1 MQKQQNQRAC
11 GPQSGPHRK
20 VCIITFGCQMNEAD
34 SELVAAD
41 FAARGYGLTDDLKK
55 ADAVVVNTCTVRQ
68 QAENRAL
75 SQLGRLEGWKAAREG
90 RKLFVIGCAAERL
103 GFGTLRH
110 KFPFIDGVIGAKALD
125 GLSEEL
131 DKHLPPAAGE
141 TVPSNL
147 FNSPLSAYVTVM
159 RGCSLKCSYCIV
171 PSVRGPAAF
180 LPEEE
185 VLQQVRRRVEA
196 GAREIVLLGQ
206 TVNAWREG
214 ERRFEDL
221 LDSISSVP
229 DVLRLRFMSPHPL
242 YFTPAWLRS
251 YAENPAI
258 ARHLHLPVQSG
269 SDRILKAMRRGYT
282 SAEYLATLGK
292 IRKADPD
299 TVFSTDFIVGYP
311 GETEEDFEKTLE
323 LVRAGRFGFAFC
335 FRYSPRPG
343 APAKDAPDIADREMR
358 DRLARLL
365 EEVKKT
371 GGGIFAE
378 RIGRIEEVLVE
389 SARRGKTSSNF
400 NCRLDRECAPGS
412 LVRVEVTGTAK
423 TELSG
428 KVLP

>member
-1 MQKQQNQRAC
+1 
-11 GPQSGPHRK
+11 
-20 VCIITFGCQMNEAD
+20 MNEAD

-75 SQLGRLEGWKAAREG
+75 SQLGRLEGWKAAREN

-131 DKHLPPAAGE
+131 DRHLPPAVGE
-141 TVPSNL
+141 TTPSNL

-159 RGCSLKCSYCIV
+159 RGCSHKCTYCIV

-214 ERRFEDL
+214 GKRFEDL

-229 DVLRLRFMSPHPL
+229 GVLRLRFMSPHPI
-242 YFTPAWLRS
+242 YFTPAWLRA
-251 YAENPAI
+251 YAENPVI

-282 SAEYLATLGK
+282 AAEYLGTLEK

-323 LVRAGRFGFAFC
+323 LVRKGRFAFAFC

-343 APAKDAPDIADREMR
+343 SPAKDAPDSSSPCGDITDRETR

-365 EEVKKT
+365 EEVKRT

-428 KVLP
+428 KVLS

>member
-1 MQKQQNQRAC
+1 
-11 GPQSGPHRK
+11 
-20 VCIITFGCQMNEAD
+20 MNEAD
-34 SELVAAD
+34 SELAAAD
-41 FAARGYGLTDDLKK
+41 FAARGYELTDDLKK

-75 SQLGRLEGWKAAREG
+75 SQLGRLEGWKAARPG

-131 DKHLPPAAGE
+131 DKHLPPAGDGTGPTAGGE
-141 TVPSNL
+141 TAPASI
-147 FNSPLSAYVTVM
+147 FSSPLSAYVTVM
-159 RGCSLKCSYCIV
+159 RGCSLKCTYCIV

-185 VLQQVRRRVEA
+185 VLQQVRRRVDS

-229 DVLRLRFMSPHPL
+229 GVLRLRFMSPHPL
-242 YFTPAWLRS
+242 YFTPAWLRA

-282 SAEYLATLGK
+282 AAEYLGTLAK

-311 GETEEDFEKTLE
+311 GETAADFEKTLD

-335 FRYSPRPG
+335 FKYSPRPG
-343 APAKDAPDIADREMR
+343 APAKDAPDLSSPCGDITDREMR

-365 EEVKKT
+365 EEVKIT
-371 GGGIFAE
+371 GRDIFTE

-400 NCRLDRECAPGS
+400 NCRLDRECAPGA
-412 LVRVEVTGTAK
+412 LVRVEVTGAGK

>member
-1 MQKQQNQRAC
+1 
-11 GPQSGPHRK
+11 
-20 VCIITFGCQMNEAD
+20 
-34 SELVAAD
+34 
-41 FAARGYGLTDDLKK
+41 
-55 ADAVVVNTCTVRQ
+55 
-68 QAENRAL
+68 
-75 SQLGRLEGWKAAREG
+75 
-90 RKLFVIGCAAERL
+90 
-103 GFGTLRH
+103 
-110 KFPFIDGVIGAKALD
+110 
-125 GLSEEL
+125 
-131 DKHLPPAAGE
+131 
-141 TVPSNL
+141 
-147 FNSPLSAYVTVM
+147 
-159 RGCSLKCSYCIV
+159 
-171 PSVRGPAAF
+171 
-180 LPEEE
+180 
-185 VLQQVRRRVEA
+185 
-196 GAREIVLLGQ
+196 
-206 TVNAWREG
+206 
-214 ERRFEDL
+214 
-221 LDSISSVP
+221 
-229 DVLRLRFMSPHPL
+229 
-242 YFTPAWLRS
+242 
-251 YAENPAI
+251 
-258 ARHLHLPVQSG
+258 
-269 SDRILKAMRRGYT
+269 MRRGYT

-343 APAKDAPDIADREMR
+343 APAKDAPDLTDREMR
-358 DRLARLL
+358 GRLARLL